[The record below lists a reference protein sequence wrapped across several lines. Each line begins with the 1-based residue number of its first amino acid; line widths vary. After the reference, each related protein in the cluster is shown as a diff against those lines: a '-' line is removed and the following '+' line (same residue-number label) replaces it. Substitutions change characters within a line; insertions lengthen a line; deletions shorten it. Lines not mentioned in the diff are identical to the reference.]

1 MVVFSTEPDQL
12 PSLRVVVEGE
22 LAIVTAAPS
31 EIKQMFADDATPTVT
46 EMLKFL
52 KTMTQEKVAECH
64 TKQCTM
70 HYGVARKGDVF
81 VLRKQI

>member
-46 EMLKFL
+46 DMLKFL
-52 KTMTQEKVAECH
+52 KTMTQEKVAEGR

-70 HYGVARKGDVF
+70 HYGIARKGEVF
-81 VLRKQI
+81 VL